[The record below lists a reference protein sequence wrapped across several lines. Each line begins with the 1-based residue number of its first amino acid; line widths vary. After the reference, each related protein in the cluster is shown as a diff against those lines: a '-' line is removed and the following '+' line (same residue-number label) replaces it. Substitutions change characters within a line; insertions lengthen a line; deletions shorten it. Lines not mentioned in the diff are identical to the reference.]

1 MRRVGERRVRLSH
14 VLEHGLRGGPQLRF
28 RRLIRVHLQRELPVR
43 LLNLAA
49 ARLVPDAQHG
59 VVVARR
65 ALLHLTPR
73 LRQLRRAFGAHV
85 RGQSLQIVSR
95 VGPIPHRQV
104 RVSPSLQRSE
114 VLGIQEVGGAAVH
127 DSLAVLAHG
136 LKRRGAV
143 RVQNRAKRVV
153 AKVQREARG
162 VLSQRRFVTLG
173 VKLVVALDLVVLG
186 ALPRRGVGARGFRSR
201 R

>member
-14 VLEHGLRGGPQLRF
+14 VLEHGLRGGPQLGF

-73 LRQLRRAFGAHV
+73 LRQLCRAFGAHV